1 MLTIFRVINDY
12 VEEDNAI
19 ETMLDD
25 VELKELGH
33 RSPDTSDFW
42 LHVQYA

>member
-1 MLTIFRVINDY
+1 MLTKFKEINDY

-25 VELKELGH
+25 VELKGLGH
-33 RSPDTSDFW
+33 RSADKFDFW
-42 LHVQYA
+42 